1 MSTKPK
7 FPITGDT
14 KADQLLEKDPLALVI
29 GMLLDQQVPME
40 WAFKGPLTLKERI
53 GSLDAKTIADMDEDK
68 LVEIASTKPAIHR
81 YPRSMVLRIQAL
93 CTMVIEEYGGDVSK
107 VWKSQKTASDV
118 IKRLQTLP
126 GYGPEKS
133 KIFLAILVKRFGYS
147 FEGFDKACA
156 PFSGDEPRSA
166 AHVSDAESLTKVHA
180 YKKMLKAKA
189 KAAQAK

>member
-1 MSTKPK
+1 MPK
-7 FPITGDT
+7 FPITGDA

-53 GSLDAKTIADMDEDK
+53 GSLSAHTIADMDADK
-68 LVEIASTKPAIHR
+68 LVELASTKPALHR
-81 YPRSMVLRIQAL
+81 YPRSMALRVQAL
-93 CTMVIEEYGGDVSK
+93 CQLVVNEYGGDVSK
-107 VWKSQKTASDV
+107 VWKNEKTATAA
-118 IKRLQTLP
+118 IKQLQTLP

-166 AHVSDAESLTKVHA
+166 AHVSDAETLAKVHA

-189 KAAQAK
+189 KAALKT